1 MLPKGLG
8 GLGDFANMMKN
19 LNEVRNNMDEIK
31 EELASKTVE
40 GSSGGGMVTVIMNGK
55 LEMISINIDPNII
68 DAGDQPMVETLIV
81 AAVNDGINKAQNLLK
96 DKMQDLTGG
105 MDIPG
110 LTS

>member
-31 EELASKTVE
+31 EELANKTVE
-40 GSSGGGMVTVIMNGK
+40 ASSGGGLVTVQFNGK
-55 LEMISINIDPNII
+55 LEMLDLKIDPTII
-68 DAGDQPMVETLIV
+68 DAGDQAMVETLIV
-81 AAVNDGINKAQNLLK
+81 AAVNEGIGKAQDLLK
-96 DKMQDLTGG
+96 DKMQELTGG